1 MHPDD
6 DVARNIHNEMQ
17 ADAAAGAAREAQERH
32 ERRLEQGKCPACGDT
47 FANPALP
54 ESWCSECASSVDM
67 VCSSSGCLGHKVG
80 YYYERPYCEA
90 HLIEILQSQHQEYLE
105 LGAEYNELDQ
115 EFHDKCADRDVD
127 PKEVFHS
134 DDEEL
139 HQLAF
144 EISKVEETINTIK
157 RRIEKAIDSV
167 DRIYVEESSFEL

>member
-6 DVARNIHNEMQ
+6 DVSRNIRNEMQ

-32 ERRLEQGKCPACGDT
+32 ERRLKEGKCPACGDT

-54 ESWCSECASSVDM
+54 ANWCSECANSTDS
-67 VCSSSGCLGHKVG
+67 VCSSSGCLGDKVG

-105 LGAEYNELDQ
+105 LGAEYNELEQ

-139 HQLAF
+139 QQL
-144 EISKVEETINTIK
+144 ELEMSRTKSTINTIK
-157 RRIEKAIDSV
+157 QRIEKAIDRV
-167 DRIYVEESSFEL
+167 DKIYPDEADFEL